1 MSQMSFKSLIFSSNG
16 EQASDAQG
24 ELSVRTIWRAT
35 PMREVMEVD
44 SGLGMGETS
53 DIHCNLN
60 SRSLTMHPDGQTL
73 MPRRVDI
80 SAWYF

>member
-1 MSQMSFKSLIFSSNG
+1 
-16 EQASDAQG
+16 
-24 ELSVRTIWRAT
+24 
-35 PMREVMEVD
+35 MREAMEVD

-60 SRSLTMHPDGQTL
+60 SRSFKMHTDGQTL